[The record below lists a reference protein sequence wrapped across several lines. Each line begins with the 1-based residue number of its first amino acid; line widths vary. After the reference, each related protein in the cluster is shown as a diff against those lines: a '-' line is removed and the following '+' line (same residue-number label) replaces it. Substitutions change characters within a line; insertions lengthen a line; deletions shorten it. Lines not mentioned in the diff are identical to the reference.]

1 MKDTVGAAMHWRE
14 TESRH
19 ARDWKT
25 KKSFWLIK
33 RIDIFKKKNGRAIN
47 NDFINIRFFRFST
60 FSFAQKSSGD
70 ADLLFKCLA
79 KAPEHFC
86 CIRVT
91 YCENALLN
99 IIIIR

>member
-47 NDFINIRFFRFST
+47 NDFINICFFRFCT
-60 FSFAQKSSGD
+60 FSFAQKSSRNTEPSLVLV
-70 ADLLFKCLA
+70 AHV
-79 KAPEHFC
+79 PEHHFC
-86 CIRVT
+86 SSEYFLRAI
-91 YCENALLN
+91 
-99 IIIIR
+99 

>member
-47 NDFINIRFFRFST
+47 NDFINIRFFRFCT
-60 FSFAQKSSGD
+60 FLSAQQSQ
-70 ADLLFKCLA
+70 ADGATPRRLDG
-79 KAPEHFC
+79 
-86 CIRVT
+86 T
-91 YCENALLN
+91 NAR
-99 IIIIR
+99 IYP